1 MKEQS
6 PDAQDAL
13 FETAKKALLQKRFK
27 TALDAAEKGLYSV
40 PRSTLPLDQDDMC
53 GKISLR
59 HTTCGKYGADAIAFA
74 VVYMQAWNEL
84 EIRVD
89 RLRTKQDLL
98 DFDQGIL
105 FIPLYYLKHLRSAMP
120 FLVSIVWLKLVI
132 AVGKL
137 EEAKKEIMNY
147 FQTAEA
153 RLYMQGHWE
162 AVAKR
167 EGPVTESSSVSTSA
181 QERYGELVEV
191 LCLNVLVPLGE
202 ASVAISY
209 LSTDLAIGDKKKL
222 AIYTAIQ
229 NMPEIRPRKIEI
241 GKAALERK
249 DEDIDNRDKTGSKVE
264 NVHETGS
271 EEIEIEDEPIS
282 DDDVQII
289 VMTLVG
295 AGVFFGAGYLAYRRR
310 RNFLDSLS
318 YGIRQ
323 FTRLLAG
330 NQGGGIL

>member
-74 VVYMQAWNEL
+74 VVYMQAWYEL

-98 DFDQGIL
+98 EFDQGIL

-137 EEAKKEIMNY
+137 EEAKKGIMNVNLM
-147 FQTAEA
+147 
-153 RLYMQGHWE
+153 RGN
-162 AVAKR
+162 
-167 EGPVTESSSVSTSA
+167 GTS
-181 QERYGELVEV
+181 
-191 LCLNVLVPLGE
+191 
-202 ASVAISY
+202 
-209 LSTDLAIGDKKKL
+209 
-222 AIYTAIQ
+222 
-229 NMPEIRPRKIEI
+229 
-241 GKAALERK
+241 
-249 DEDIDNRDKTGSKVE
+249 
-264 NVHETGS
+264 
-271 EEIEIEDEPIS
+271 
-282 DDDVQII
+282 
-289 VMTLVG
+289 
-295 AGVFFGAGYLAYRRR
+295 
-310 RNFLDSLS
+310 
-318 YGIRQ
+318 
-323 FTRLLAG
+323 
-330 NQGGGIL
+330 